1 MTCWTSWTWTAWG
14 NDSRRRYPRRARF
27 LTLAA
32 SVKPALM
39 LRSGGRRPLA
49 SCRLLCGACLGTP
62 PGMQDFTHPFRFSPI
77 IQHSKFCRLHR
88 LERGE
93 GRWTPRGAAA
103 ARPAPPPSDPGP
115 CSPNGAAAAM
125 LQACASCA
133 LVLSLTLIIAA
144 DREKRGLPAVPHSPA
159 TLACLL
165 AAAWHVPSTRAAS
178 AGPVA
183 FPRNLNSATHPFAV
197 KSCERVSWTH
207 F

>member
-32 SVKPALM
+32 SVKPAPM

-103 ARPAPPPSDPGP
+103 TRPGPPPPLTPGRARRMALQPP
-115 CSPNGAAAAM
+115 CCK
-125 LQACASCA
+125 LA
-133 LVLSLTLIIAA
+133 LRARLCYL
-144 DREKRGLPAVPHSPA
+144 LP
-159 TLACLL
+159 
-165 AAAWHVPSTRAAS
+165 
-178 AGPVA
+178 
-183 FPRNLNSATHPFAV
+183 
-197 KSCERVSWTH
+197 
-207 F
+207 